1 MRPTRPAEFKYGDRV
16 RVSNEFITSSEF
28 ATLSYKDLAR
38 RCIYSMIDQPSLVVL
53 ARDQGSPFLAALFA
67 FRGHAHQVISQI
79 LPEPQ
84 ASLLN
89 GILLGDDSGL
99 PANVQEEFRRTS
111 KTHIYAISG

>member
-38 RCIYSMIDQPSLVVL
+38 RCIYSMIDQPSMVV
-53 ARDQGSPFLAALFA
+53 LAALFA

-111 KTHIYAISG
+111 TTHIYAISG